1 MSFMPVVLFI
11 LGIIVLI
18 GAWRL
23 GNPSNTSPELIAALK
38 GVAGV
43 KREISYIRTE
53 LKETEARMEEHERL
67 IQEQESLRQ
76 TAVEDVRFENNTIK
90 EAEAKEIMQEQSFN
104 PKNRERYDLIPEFQ
118 AEVEAETETETD
130 EDVDEEKTYSSK
142 ATPRFF
148 SDKYR
153 WVIELHEQGWSVLEI
168 SGHLAISQ
176 DAVNMVLN
184 TYPRGV
190 RL

>member
-1 MSFMPVVLFI
+1 MSFMPVVLFT

-53 LKETEARMEEHERL
+53 LKETEARMEEHEKL

-76 TAVEDVRFENNTIK
+76 TAVEDVRFVNNTIK
-90 EAEAKEIMQEQSFN
+90 ETEVKKIMQEQSFN
-104 PKNRERYDLIPEFQ
+104 PKNKERYDLIPEFQ
-118 AEVEAETETETD
+118 VEAETE

-142 ATPRFF
+142 ATPRDFP
-148 SDKYR
+148 DKYR

-168 SGHLAISQ
+168 SSHLAISQ
-176 DAVNMVLN
+176 DAVNIVLN

>member
-1 MSFMPVVLFI
+1 MSFMPVVLFT
-11 LGIIVLI
+11 LGVIVLI

-67 IQEQESLRQ
+67 IQEQGSLKQ
-76 TAVEDVRFENNTIK
+76 TAVEDVRFENKNIK
-90 EAEAKEIMQEQSFN
+90 ENEAIKEIMQEQSFTPRN
-104 PKNRERYDLIPEFQ
+104 EERYHLIPEFQ
-118 AEVEAETETETD
+118 AETEV
-130 EDVDEEKTYSSK
+130 DVDAEKKYLSK
-142 ATPRFF
+142 ANPRVFP
-148 SDKYR
+148 DKYR

-168 SGHLAISQ
+168 AGHLAISQ

-184 TYPRGV
+184 TYPRGGQ
-190 RL
+190 L